1 MHIATVKSPDWD
13 KTMDEMN
20 GIVYW
25 TNGTTN
31 NMYSFN
37 NFNRRGPLTKN
48 FMKFVESCEKYGKPA
63 TKRSFYKI
71 MNRELLP
78 GNNNTFFMAIKTA
91 GIVTATKEWNG
102 IFTEC
107 TYTKGPNWDAYL
119 KEGLWKVNK
128 FTLGGF

>member
-1 MHIATVKSPDWD
+1 
-13 KTMDEMN
+13 MDNFNKGDSMTN
-20 GIVYW
+20 DNITYW

-37 NFNRRGPLTKN
+37 NFNRRGPLTAN

-63 TKRSFYKI
+63 TKRAFYKI

-102 IFTEC
+102 SFTEC
-107 TYTKGPNWDAYL
+107 VYTKGPNWNVYL
-119 KEGLWKVNK
+119 NNNLRCNNR
-128 FTLGGF
+128 

>member
-1 MHIATVKSPDWD
+1 MTHIATVKSPDWD
-13 KTMDEMN
+13 KTMDELN

-37 NFNRRGPLTKN
+37 NFNRRGPLTAN

-63 TKRSFYKI
+63 TKRAFYKI

-78 GNNNTFFMAIKTA
+78 GNNNTFFHAIKEA
-91 GIVTATKEWNG
+91 GIVTAHKEWNG
-102 IFTEC
+102 SFTEC
-107 TYTKGPNWDAYL
+107 TYTMGPNWNVYL
-119 KEGLWKVNK
+119 NNK
-128 FTLGGF
+128 LRCTNR

>member
-1 MHIATVKSPDWD
+1 MVTDNGELL
-13 KTMDEMN
+13 MDNFNKGDSMTN
-20 GIVYW
+20 DNITYW

-37 NFNRRGPLTKN
+37 NFNRRGPLTAN

-63 TKRSFYKI
+63 TKRAFYKI

-102 IFTEC
+102 SFTEC
-107 TYTKGPNWDAYL
+107 VYTKGPNWNVYL
-119 KEGLWKVNK
+119 NNNLRCNNR
-128 FTLGGF
+128 